1 MTGGASRLL
10 DRRLAVRLAAVAGVP
25 LEVAGTLLERAHRRI
40 GRIGYAVRAAA
51 FLVCTRAF
59 AARLLPGGVRR
70 HGVGALLTVVL
81 PSPGE
86 LLLYLGMT
94 ETADTTA
101 CAGLLP
107 R

>member
-1 MTGGASRLL
+1 MSGGASRLV
-10 DRRLAVRLAAVAGVP
+10 DRRLAARLAAVADVP
-25 LEVAGTLLERAHRRI
+25 LEVAGTLLERARQRI
-40 GRIGYAVRAAA
+40 GSIGYAVRAAA

-59 AARLLPGGVRR
+59 AARLLPDSVCR

>member
-10 DRRLAVRLAAVAGVP
+10 DRRLAVRLAAVADVPPGV
-25 LEVAGTLLERAHRRI
+25 ADTLLERAHRRI

-59 AARLLPGGVRR
+59 AARVLPQGVRR

-101 CAGLLP
+101 CAGLLS

>member
-25 LEVAGTLLERAHRRI
+25 PGVAGTLLERAHRRI

-59 AARLLPGGVRR
+59 AARVLPQGVRR

-101 CAGLLP
+101 CAGLLS